1 MSEFTKGKWKYM
13 NDGTIRAC
21 RPNSDILINIIEM
34 AGFEDFKKVLGEEK
48 AREMIDA
55 NARLAAAAPEMYKM
69 IKNLVD
75 GVTMAELLNGRQIIK
90 VNPVLVESA
99 KQLLARID
107 GDEHEELHEVE
118 AQA

>member
-1 MSEFTKGKWKYM
+1 MSEFTRGKWKYM

-55 NARLAAAAPEMYKM
+55 NARLAAAAPEMYEWLKIIYETFAEGNVINVKP
-69 IKNLVD
+69 IK
-75 GVTMAELLNGRQIIK
+75 E
-90 VNPVLVESA
+90 
-99 KQLLARID
+99 LLARID
-107 GDEHEELHEVE
+107 GEEHEVE
-118 AQA
+118 AQEWLTK